1 MVGVSRS
8 TIAVDM
14 KLASRQE
21 HGRDLT
27 GGRPG
32 SGVGEPAEAGL
43 VPAVGDLLGDQHGTR
58 KAQGLLRTRSGLEP
72 CRRAR
77 CARTAPRWSRS
88 RPASEERAPADPA
101 SSGPSATRR
110 ESRGTAR
117 WRYDGHLV
125 GSTAPP
131 HLVVEAHRK
140 GAIGV
145 LLVIRHHHTAPT
157 AGAKCVDDVSAG
169 IGQRA
174 PPRAHRTPSR
184 PGSGSSKSSARTSA
198 QRPWRRHTARD
209 SDGSSVGRI
218 SRS

>member
-1 MVGVSRS
+1 MNQL
-8 TIAVDM
+8 
-14 KLASRQE
+14 K
-21 HGRDLT
+21 
-27 GGRPG
+27 PG
-32 SGVGEPAEAGL
+32 SSLRSVL
-43 VPAVGDLLGDQHGTR
+43 VICFR
-58 KAQGLLRTRSGLEP
+58 RSGRHTKGTGSAPDPEWTPP
-72 CRRAR
+72 CVRAR
-77 CARTAPRWSRS
+77 CARTAPQRRRS
-88 RPASEERAPADPA
+88 RPAPERRAPADPA
-101 SSGPSATRR
+101 SSGPSAARR
-110 ESRGTAR
+110 ESRGPAR

-131 HLVVEAHRK
+131 HLVIEAHRK

-145 LLVIRHHHTAPT
+145 LLIIRHHHTAPT